1 MSSYSGS
8 SPFDSHCFTDQDFH
22 ELPSF
27 EGLNNLNAD
36 DLAFNA
42 LIQSSGF
49 SEALMNLDFDHTLPG
64 LDGPSALRVGASSNL
79 AASGEVANSFVPS
92 SAQLTNSLFL
102 PNEGLSMSPPFQDSL
117 TPASPNLT
125 HSPLPLSLQSV
136 NLYPSLPNSPNGSP
150 HLLSKPTN
158 ALSPSSF
165 ITPPT
170 PLLTSMSLSSTPHLV
185 SMNPPPTPLPVPLN
199 SSPLTSFNDP
209 SATLN
214 CAAANPLLF
223 SCQPTTHAERNPL
236 LPTQSIHARATRH
249 LDAVQSRTMHEA
261 KVEKQK
267 LDLLLKQDVIKLMTT
282 FEEMTAS
289 LAHKHHRTPAYVKEL
304 ISTTSHLSR
313 QKATGRM
320 QALIHIE
327 SKEVNSTLP
336 VGSKLKAPALR
347 KLVDEDAE
355 LLALSD
361 EKVQEAQKEVDT
373 EFDGLHVCTGA
384 IGFGMLTPGAR
395 EDRGLPLWF
404 VAGPDTAKFVRQH
417 LNMTMWDLLGLLEL
431 WANSK
436 HNHRFNRSFF
446 GKEIPLTNDYRKTF
460 YLGRASITMFCY
472 GHIGS
477 LKTVAMNYNNYHTN
491 IVAKYH
497 VQLIGLPPAL
507 PEPVKPFDISDRW
520 NMSMISNGKEV
531 GKERVERS
539 DKGTKRGPRKR
550 TNNDDDDD
558 DNNETNKPVQK
569 HRRRKAPSQKASG
582 ISAGSRTKTTAP
594 NAKRMRISKQLP
606 PLPRSREFID
616 DDDEDQDQ
624 LIQNAEGEQSLARNR
639 GGEGEDVEEDEDV
652 VSST

>member
-1 MSSYSGS
+1 MCTAAPIGA
-8 SPFDSHCFTDQDFH
+8 DQDFH

-102 PNEGLSMSPPFQDSL
+102 PNEVRKFISFLAKLTQWLPPFVVKADQCFVSFIIHHTSYPTSYINEL
-117 TPASPNLT
+117 VLYPAS
-125 HSPLPLSLQSV
+125 
-136 NLYPSLPNSPNGSP
+136 
-150 HLLSKPTN
+150 
-158 ALSPSSF
+158 
-165 ITPPT
+165 
-170 PLLTSMSLSSTPHLV
+170 
-185 SMNPPPTPLPVPLN
+185 
-199 SSPLTSFNDP
+199 
-209 SATLN
+209 
-214 CAAANPLLF
+214 C
-223 SCQPTTHAERNPL
+223 PTTHAERNPL

-361 EKVQEAQKEVDT
+361 EQTEVLVKT
-373 EFDGLHVCTGA
+373 EGYLSEKPSTWA
-384 IGFGMLTPGAR
+384 
-395 EDRGLPLWF
+395 
-404 VAGPDTAKFVRQH
+404 
-417 LNMTMWDLLGLLEL
+417 EL
-431 WANSK
+431 QSQCSAMVTS
-436 HNHRFNRSFF
+436 
-446 GKEIPLTNDYRKTF
+446 
-460 YLGRASITMFCY
+460 AFCY
-472 GHIGS
+472 VLNS
-477 LKTVAMNYNNYHTN
+477 KTVAMNYNNYHTN

-507 PEPVKPFDISDRW
+507 PEPVKPFDISDRSVLQDLHAALEAGTSEEIRNHAKW
-520 NMSMISNGKEV
+520 IETQIAQGKEV

-652 VSST
+652 YELLITATNII

>member
-1 MSSYSGS
+1 MSS
-8 SPFDSHCFTDQDFH
+8 
-22 ELPSF
+22 
-27 EGLNNLNAD
+27 
-36 DLAFNA
+36 
-42 LIQSSGF
+42 
-49 SEALMNLDFDHTLPG
+49 
-64 LDGPSALRVGASSNL
+64 
-79 AASGEVANSFVPS
+79 
-92 SAQLTNSLFL
+92 
-102 PNEGLSMSPPFQDSL
+102 
-117 TPASPNLT
+117 
-125 HSPLPLSLQSV
+125 
-136 NLYPSLPNSPNGSP
+136 
-150 HLLSKPTN
+150 
-158 ALSPSSF
+158 
-165 ITPPT
+165 
-170 PLLTSMSLSSTPHLV
+170 SSTPHLV
-185 SMNPPPTPLPVPLN
+185 SMNSPPTPLPVPLN
-199 SSPLTSFNDP
+199 SSPSTSSNDP
-209 SATLN
+209 SAALN
-214 CAAANPLLF
+214 RAAANPLLF
-223 SCQPTTHAERNPL
+223 SRQPTTHAERNPL
-236 LPTQSIHARATRH
+236 LPTQTIRARAARH

-313 QKATGRM
+313 QRATGRM
-320 QALIHIE
+320 QALIHIK

-361 EKVQEAQKEVDT
+361 EKVQEAQKEVDAKRLLSTRGIRPTNASAGRDFAATSGLVKT
-373 EFDGLHVCTGA
+373 EFDGLHVRTGA

-436 HNHRFNRSFF
+436 HTRYVLNS
-446 GKEIPLTNDYRKTF
+446 
-460 YLGRASITMFCY
+460 
-472 GHIGS
+472 
-477 LKTVAMNYNNYHTN
+477 KTVAMNYNNYHTN

-497 VQLIGLPPAL
+497 VQLIGLPPSL
-507 PEPVKPFDISDRW
+507 PEPVKPFDISDRSVLQDLHAALEAGTCRW
-520 NMSMISNGKEV
+520 SRMSAEEIRNHAKWMETQIAQGKEV
-531 GKERVERS
+531 GKERAERS
-539 DKGTKRGPRKR
+539 DKGKKRGPRKR

-558 DNNETNKPVQK
+558 DDNETNKPVQK
-569 HRRRKAPSQKASG
+569 PRRRKAPSQKASG

-616 DDDEDQDQ
+616 DDEEDQDQ

-639 GGEGEDVEEDEDV
+639 GGEGEDVEEDEDA